1 MTTRKFNRHPKSTSQ
16 RLYFT
21 KESHLVVAVIMCHA
35 SSNVRSS
42 ETKNFSMTV
51 NAEKHWYMSQLASSA
66 HTDTTLRKVQGA
78 QSCTAL
84 PKPEN
89 QDSKHA
95 SLKYCREVVPIY
107 ASTNPAQLEVLCRVH
122 LARLLVSLQGVLGIC
137 CQGSTGRFLSVH
149 ACREAHIIVLI
160 DLSSLSVKP
169 EKHQG
174 NSAEQNRTANASDY
188 ATDDV
193 LVALA

>member
-1 MTTRKFNRHPKSTSQ
+1 
-16 RLYFT
+16 
-21 KESHLVVAVIMCHA
+21 
-35 SSNVRSS
+35 
-42 ETKNFSMTV
+42 MTV
-51 NAEKHWYMSQLASSA
+51 NAEKHWYVTISVIRT

-95 SLKYCREVVPIY
+95 SLKYCREVVPIH
-107 ASTNPAQLEVLCRVH
+107 ASINPAQLEVLCRIH
-122 LARLLVSLQGVLGIC
+122 LARLLVSLQGVLGVC
-137 CQGSTGRFLSVH
+137 CQGSTGRFLTVH
-149 ACREAHIIVLI
+149 ACREAHIVVLI
-160 DLSSLSVKP
+160 DLSSFPVKP
-169 EKHQG
+169 EKHQR
-174 NSAEQNRTANASDY
+174 NSTKQNRTADASDY